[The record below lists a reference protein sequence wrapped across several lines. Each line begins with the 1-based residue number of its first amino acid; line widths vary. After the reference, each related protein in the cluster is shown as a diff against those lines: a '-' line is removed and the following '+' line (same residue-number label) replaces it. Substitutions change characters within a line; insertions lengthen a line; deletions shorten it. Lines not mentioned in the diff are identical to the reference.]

1 MFKKVLCLLLAAGL
15 LVGLAGC
22 GKQETAQQGGEQV
35 DKGRYVEKEISLPED
50 ISGNIYHMGK
60 KGDNLCL
67 YVQEKKEG
75 GVGVACYLYKD
86 GSFEKDTPAWLES
99 LVFTEEQMALYGGIR
114 VVENVG
120 GKSYLYVNLIEGEN
134 IIGHLYCS
142 KDGVGAEDVTPK
154 DWLEE
159 DPDYH
164 YFDSPQD
171 IAVMEDG
178 SIVAHFYS
186 QEKIY
191 DGETL
196 SLIKEFRFP
205 GDFSG
210 EYMQNIYAAK
220 DKFYLLVTNYT
231 GSGMVFG
238 GIDVYKQGTDM
249 PEETIRCEQEIGNG
263 NFLDILSD
271 GSLVICGEKGFFK
284 KNAGEDKWEKVIEG
298 IYTSLALND
307 MYCGG
312 IAALDN
318 GSYYAFF
325 SGSGKDMALME
336 YVYDAEAVLTPQTV
350 LTVYSLYENAAVKQ
364 AAALYTKQH
373 PDVLVQ
379 VETGIPYQ
387 DMETADVDSILQS
400 LNAKLIAKE
409 GADIL
414 VMDGLDADSFVEKGL
429 LVDVQDVI
437 RPMAEDGTLL
447 KNIVDGYTMEDGAIY
462 MMPMKISLNVLIGSK
477 IDAKEAG
484 SIEGMAQVLAGKQEP
499 ILGVLTVSDFIDIFV
514 PYMVSDIV
522 NGKEMDKEALA
533 GYLENLKVIADN
545 GGIVENYTDNVYAW
559 NAWDVASDAGAAF
572 WETEGFL
579 QAMFPMAIVDLVK
592 GSWSAFENAYT
603 PVGQLGINSAS
614 PNTDVAKD
622 FLKFA
627 FSFEVQDGDFYDGFP
642 VNVEALENQIKK
654 DRSDYAA
661 YTTISIGGGQET
673 GFEIGAVSEENGKRM
688 IEACKEADKII
699 IRDKEIEKV
708 MAEVLPAYLNGQS
721 SLEETV
727 DKMERSLSMY
737 LAE

>member
-1 MFKKVLCLLLAAGL
+1 MFKKALCLLLAAGL
-15 LVGLAGC
+15 LAGLAGC
-22 GKQETAQQGGEQV
+22 GKPETAQQSGGQV
-35 DKGRYVEKEISLPED
+35 DKGRYVEKEISLPEE
-50 ISGNIYHMGK
+50 ISENIYHMGK
-60 KGDNLCL
+60 KGENLCL
-67 YVQEKKEG
+67 YVREEREG

-99 LVFTEEQMALYGGIR
+99 LVFSEEQTALYGGTR
-114 VVENVG
+114 VIENAG
-120 GKSYLYVNLIEGEN
+120 GKSYFYINLIEGEN

-142 KDGVGAEDVTPK
+142 TDGTGAEDVTPQ

-159 DPDYH
+159 DPVYH
-164 YFDSPQD
+164 FYDSPQD

-186 QEKIY
+186 GEKIY
-191 DGETL
+191 DGETMA
-196 SLIKEFRFP
+196 LIKEFRYP
-205 GDFSG
+205 GDYSG
-210 EYMQNIYAAK
+210 EYTQNIYAAK
-220 DKFYLLVTNYT
+220 DKFYLLSRSYT
-231 GSGMVFG
+231 GAGTVFG
-238 GIDVYKQGTDM
+238 GIDVYKQGTDV
-249 PEETIRCEQEIGNG
+249 PEETIQCEQEIGSD

-284 KNAGEDKWEKVIEG
+284 KSAGEDKWEKVIEG
-298 IYTSLALND
+298 IYTSLALNY
-307 MYCGG
+307 MYCAG
-312 IAALDN
+312 IAAMED
-318 GSYYAFF
+318 GSYYALF
-325 SGSGKDMALME
+325 SKNGGGMALME

-409 GADIL
+409 GADVL

-437 RPMAEDGTLL
+437 KPMAEDGTLL
-447 KNIVDGYTMEDGAIY
+447 KNVVDGYTTENGEIY

-477 IDAKEAG
+477 IDAKEAD
-484 SIEGMAQVLAGKQEP
+484 SIEGMAQALAGKQEP
-499 ILGVLTVSDFIDIFV
+499 ILGVLTVSDFIDMFV

-533 GYLENLKVIADN
+533 GYLESLKIIADN
-545 GGIVENYTDNVYAW
+545 GGIVEQYTDNTYSW
-559 NAWDVASDAGAAF
+559 GAWDVASDAGAAF

-592 GSWSAFENAYT
+592 GSWSAFENAYS

-614 PNTDVAKD
+614 PNVDVAKD

-654 DRSDYAA
+654 DRSDYTA
-661 YTTISIGGGQET
+661 YTTISIGGGAET
-673 GFEIGAVSEENGKRM
+673 GFEIGALSEENGKRM
-688 IEACKEADKII
+688 LEVCKEVDKII

-708 MAEVLPAYLNGQS
+708 MAEVLPSYLNGQS
-721 SLEETV
+721 SLEDTV
-727 DKMERSLSMY
+727 DMLERSLSMY